1 MRIAGRLLSSVSLLA
16 GVALLLLLLMQDASG
31 SESTWLAV
39 ALSLNG
45 LVHLWL
51 GRDR

>member
-1 MRIAGRLLSSVSLLA
+1 MRIAGQILSIGSLLA
-16 GVALLLLLLMQDASG
+16 GVALLLLLLMQDATG

-45 LVHLWL
+45 LVRLWL
-51 GRDR
+51 RRGR